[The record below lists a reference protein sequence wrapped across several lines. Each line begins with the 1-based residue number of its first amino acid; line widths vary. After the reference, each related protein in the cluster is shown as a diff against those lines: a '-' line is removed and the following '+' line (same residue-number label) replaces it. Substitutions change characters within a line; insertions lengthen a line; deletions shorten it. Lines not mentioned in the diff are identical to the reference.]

1 MSDGGREYES
11 SQATKKSRNNEF
23 VQAIAR
29 IAVAQVC
36 EGMGFQ
42 GFQQSALGTLSDV
55 AVRYIRE
62 IGKVLNSTA
71 NLAGRTECNVFDVIH
86 GLEELGGSESN
97 RCLVESGAVREIDQ
111 YINMAKEIPFACTI
125 PRFPVIKDL
134 KVKPSF
140 VQVGETP
147 PGEHIP
153 AWLPAFPDPKTY
165 NPVQHADVGMDKVE
179 LFKDHRKG
187 ERSLSDM
194 QRQLDCKGYD
204 APMVK
209 SKWVADIN
217 PFLAVPLRF
226 GEKEVSPVILPTE
239 LLDENVVQN
248 PTARAS
254 RVVDDVTNHV
264 SALETFAPAIEAIKS
279 TESENEEDRK
289 KVHVNSRSTVQF
301 KFGIGKK
308 FLGIQ
313 NEGVAK
319 TTSWFGSDSTR
330 DERKRRAEKI
340 LKESMENPKELV
352 QL

>member
-1 MSDGGREYES
+1 MSDGGREFES
-11 SQATKKSRNNEF
+11 SQGRKKSRNSEF

-86 GLEELGGSESN
+86 GLEELGASES
-97 RCLVESGAVREIDQ
+97 LAESGAVREIDQ
-111 YINMAKEIPFACTI
+111 YINMAEEIPFVCTI
-125 PRFPVIKDL
+125 PCFPVIKDW

-153 AWLPAFPDPKTY
+153 AWLRAFPDPKTY
-165 NPVQHADVGMDKVE
+165 NLVQDADVGMDKVE
-179 LFKDHRKG
+179 LVKDHRKKG
-187 ERSLSDM
+187 RSLSDM

-209 SKWVADIN
+209 SKRVADIN

-226 GEKEVSPVILPTE
+226 GEKEVSPIILPTK

-254 RVVDDVTNHV
+254 HVVDDVTNHV

-279 TESENEEDRK
+279 RERK

>member
-1 MSDGGREYES
+1 MSDGGGEFES
-11 SQATKKSRNNEF
+11 SQARKKSRNNEF

-71 NLAGRTECNVFDVIH
+71 NLAGRTECNVIH

-97 RCLVESGAVREIDQ
+97 LCLVESGPVREIDQ
-111 YINMAKEIPFACTI
+111 YINMAEEIPFACTI
-125 PRFPVIKDL
+125 PHFPVIKDW

-140 VQVGETP
+140 VQVGEKP

-165 NPVQHADVGMDKVE
+165 NPVQDADVGMDKVE
-179 LFKDHRKG
+179 LVKDHRKG

-209 SKWVADIN
+209 SKRVADIN

-226 GEKEVSPVILPTE
+226 GEKEVSPVILPTK

-254 RVVDDVTNHV
+254 HVVDDVTNHV

-279 TESENEEDRK
+279 RESENEEDRK
-289 KVHVNSRSTVQF
+289 KFHVNSRSTVQF

-319 TTSWFGSDSTR
+319 PTSWFGNDSAR